1 MAQVARAAAGTAGA
15 SLPAGVTQGLEASEA
30 VVIDDMAY
38 VNGSA
43 VAEVEVD
50 VETGIVTIENLVFAH
65 DAGRMINPMIVDGQ
79 IIGGAAHGI
88 GNTLFEWMGFDDSCQ
103 PTTTTLGDYLLVSAT
118 EMPRRL
124 EVIHRETPTPLN
136 PLGVKGVGECGVMP
150 CAAAIVSAIEDA
162 LAPLDVRIAQAPI
175 RPHELV
181 ALIAAARSPKD
192 RP

>member
-1 MAQVARAAAGTAGA
+1 MA
-15 SLPAGVTQGLEASEA
+15 PGLEATEA

-43 VAEVEVD
+43 VAEVAVD
-50 VETGIVTIENLVFAH
+50 SDTGLVTVERLVIAH
-65 DAGRMINPMIVDGQ
+65 DAGRLIHPQIVDGQ

-88 GNTLFEWMGFDDSCQ
+88 GNTLFEWMGFDDTCQ

-124 EVIHRETPTPLN
+124 DVVHRETPTPLN
-136 PLGVKGVGECGVMP
+136 PLGVKGVGEFGVMP

-181 ALIAAARSPKD
+181 ALIAEAQKR
-192 RP
+192 